1 MKGRRIDLNLRYDM
15 GNAGDLLKHGVLAEF
30 VRWQCESNGS
40 FRFLDPF
47 GGEPWSSPVPEVAR
61 RVRSLPEGCALRSAQ
76 SEIDRGR
83 YYGSGLVV
91 RRVAEAIGR
100 ADVGVLVSDRDPA
113 RRKRLQECGL
123 SMLTEDFPGC
133 SANGYDGYEAFNE
146 IVRGA
151 KDGDLALIDPFG
163 EFLLKKAPEVVPR
176 MAEMAKRASVL
187 LFALNLNPNNWV
199 GQRFDDL
206 LADHMPDAWRMTC
219 PPLRG
224 TGLKGESKYHAEM
237 ILAARAFRDDAR
249 RRGVETLWK
258 RLREFSR
265 HLAAALGLPA
275 DTLVP
280 RKVRRSETAP

>member
-1 MKGRRIDLNLRYDM
+1 MNLPYDM

-47 GGEPWSSPVPEVAR
+47 GGEPWSAPRAEVAR

-76 SEIDRGR
+76 SDVDHGR

-91 RRVAEAIGR
+91 RRVAEACGHTGVR
-100 ADVGVLVSDRDPA
+100 VLVSDRDPA
-113 RRKRLQECGL
+113 RRERLRECGL

-133 SANGYDGYEAFNE
+133 SASGCDGYAAFDE

-151 KDGDLALIDPFG
+151 KDGDLALIDPFR
-163 EFLLKKAPEVVPR
+163 EFLLKKAREVAPR
-176 MAEMAKRASVL
+176 MAKMAERASVL

-206 LADHMPDAWRMTC
+206 LADHMPGAWRMTC

-224 TGLKGESKYHAEM
+224 TGLKGESKYHLEV

-249 RRGVETLWK
+249 RRDVDTLWK

-265 HLAAALGLPA
+265 HLAAALDLPEDA
-275 DTLVP
+275 LAP